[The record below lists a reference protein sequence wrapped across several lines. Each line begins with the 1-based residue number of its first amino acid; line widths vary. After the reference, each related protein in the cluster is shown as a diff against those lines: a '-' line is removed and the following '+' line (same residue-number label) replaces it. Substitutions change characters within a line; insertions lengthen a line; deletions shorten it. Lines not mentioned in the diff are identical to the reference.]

1 LKEDSRNNVFGF
13 SLSHDNKSVKTRT
26 FYHRNQDAIQD
37 WMRHIRSQANNLS
50 FEAKYNKGKK
60 LGNGKFATVYQCLNK
75 DTGAIVAMKQIDKTS
90 LSERERDFLR
100 EENQITKLI
109 SHKNIV
115 QMRESYETEQY
126 LHIIMEQVTGGELF
140 EHIKTY
146 ELEEREVA
154 IIMYQLIEAI

>member
-1 LKEDSRNNVFGF
+1 
-13 SLSHDNKSVKTRT
+13 
-26 FYHRNQDAIQD
+26 
-37 WMRHIRSQANNLS
+37 MRHIKSQANNLS

-60 LGNGKFATVYQCLNK
+60 LGNGKFATVYQCQNK
-75 DTGAIVAMKQIDKTS
+75 DTGDIVAMKQIDKTS
-90 LSERERDFLR
+90 LSEREKDFLR

-126 LHIIMEQVTGGELF
+126 MHIIMEQVSGGELF

-154 IIMYQLIEAI
+154 IIMY